1 MTNVKFF
8 ALGGLDENGKNCYV
22 LDINNDL
29 FVINFGTKVPIV
41 STYGID
47 TLIPDYD
54 YLKNNSKRIKG
65 IFIVDTKNDSLSG
78 LPWLIMEIPN
88 IPIFCSSF
96 SRIPILERLSKYNI
110 DLKSVYV
117 EVIPEQ
123 GIKVNDTIIHAIPL
137 AGALPG
143 TIGFSFNVKE
153 GSYLFLT
160 NFVDGDLGVYGKT
173 DLFAIKEKYP
183 NILALF
189 LDSGMSNFNDK
200 SSHKITIT
208 NELEQVFNET
218 QKDERII
225 IGAYDQEMAT
235 LHQVLDMALKYDRD
249 IVTYGRSYH
258 QLLELLQ
265 KRNPNLKL
273 PKILD
278 YKYISKHD
286 NNVVI
291 IISGTVER
299 LFKRFI
305 RITENNDVYF
315 KFNKSDHFVM
325 IAPPING
332 QETEASYALDEIARI
347 TPKITDISEDKFY
360 QCRPTKQDIIDTI
373 KILKPKYFLPI
384 QGLYRYL
391 SVAVREVCA
400 AGYSQANCI
409 ILQNGK
415 IAHFEGGNL
424 ISQKTKISNV
434 GDIIIDGFGVDDIS
448 KEVILEREILVR
460 DGVAIISVLVDKK
473 TKQIYDKFDIK
484 YIGVIDPDEREETDE
499 IIKKHVIDVYYKI
512 YANSDESKS
521 KTNLNNFQNLVRKV
535 IRKKIFKLT
544 NKEPMIAISLT
555 EI

>member
-29 FVINFGTKVPIV
+29 FVINFGTKIPIV

-54 YLKNNSKRIKG
+54 YLKNNVKRIKG

-78 LPWLIMEIPN
+78 LPWLIMEMPN

-96 SRIPILERLSKYNI
+96 SRISILERLSKYNI
-110 DLKSVYV
+110 NLKSIYV

-143 TIGFSFNVKE
+143 TIGFGFTVKE
-153 GSYLFLT
+153 GTYLFLT

-173 DLFAIKEKYP
+173 DLFAIKSKF
-183 NILALF
+183 NNVLALF
-189 LDSGMSNFNDK
+189 LDSGMSNFNGK
-200 SSHKITIT
+200 SSQKITIT
-208 NELEQVFNET
+208 NELKQVFDET
-218 QKDERII
+218 KKDERII

-265 KRNPNLKL
+265 KRNPDLKL

-305 RITENNDVYF
+305 RITDNNDVYF
-315 KFNKSDHFVM
+315 KFSKTDHFVM

-332 QETEASYALDEIARI
+332 QETEASYALDEIAKI

-360 QCRPTKQDIIDTI
+360 QCRPTKQDIIDTVN
-373 KILKPKYFLPI
+373 ILKPKYFLPI

-391 SVAVREVCA
+391 SVAIREVCA
-400 AGYSQANCI
+400 SGYSQGNCV

-415 IAHFEGGNL
+415 IAQFEGNKL
-424 ISQKTKISNV
+424 VSQKGKIASV

-460 DGVAIISVLVDKK
+460 DGVIIVSILVDKK
-473 TKQIYDKFDIK
+473 SKQIYDKFDIK
-484 YIGVIDPDEREETDE
+484 YIGVIDPDERHETDK
-499 IIKKHVIDVYYKI
+499 IIKKYVIDVY
-512 YANSDESKS
+512 S
-521 KTNLNNFQNLVRKV
+521 KTYLSEDVKMKNNLNNFQNLVRKV

-555 EI
+555 EL